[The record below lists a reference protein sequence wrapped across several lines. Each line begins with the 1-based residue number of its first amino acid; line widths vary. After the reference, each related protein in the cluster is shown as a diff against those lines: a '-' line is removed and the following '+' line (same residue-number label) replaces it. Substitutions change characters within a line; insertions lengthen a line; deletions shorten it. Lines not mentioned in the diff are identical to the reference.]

1 MIDEWV
7 SRAQLQKELVKRE
20 KKLACDDDQAEEAEA
35 EAEAQMRRF
44 GRHR

>member
-20 KKLACDDDQAEEAEA
+20 KKLACDDDQAEAEAEEA
-35 EAEAQMRRF
+35 EAEAQ
-44 GRHR
+44 